1 LAEYDLAIL
10 LKNLLLISA
19 ELDMSQ
25 TKVAKANIERMSSQL
40 ERSQLDRFVQAA
52 AEKKYAV
59 MQETARILFE
69 FNGGDTCIREY
80 INRLG
85 VFLNI
90 EELKNYKIYEP
101 PPPPPPLQK
110 GQKPPIEPPPG
121 TVSTNLHDISSQIF
135 TPSFPSP

>member
-1 LAEYDLAIL
+1 MNAQDAFGDLPEYDLAIL

-25 TKVAKANIERMSSQL
+25 TKIAKANIEKMSSAL

-52 AEKKYAV
+52 AEKKYTV

-101 PPPPPPLQK
+101 PPPPPPVVK
-110 GQKPPIEPPPG
+110 GQRAPPVEPPPG
-121 TVSTNLHDISSQIF
+121 TPLQI
-135 TPSFPSP
+135 P